1 MKKTFKIIGITLGSI
16 LGVLI
21 LAIVVLCNIVFTSE
35 QLTPLVNKY
44 AKEFITCDYHLGKA
58 DLTFFSSFPDFAI
71 EISDVELI
79 NPVEGAQSDTLL
91 SVGAVSAHIDIKEL
105 IKYQAIIVNQFV
117 LKDGYANVYREN
129 DSINNFSVFD
139 LGPDDEEE
147 EDSTMAFC
155 YLGLNVIKLENINAT
170 YLDRTANID
179 ARLSKLES
187 AIHGEFFLE
196 EKSMRDV
203 LLDLEADRITL
214 NSGDS
219 TKILVRAD
227 DVDIHGEAQMILQH
241 YNADISLDMPHVWF
255 ALNGDT
261 LVSDRSLKVK
271 FPADVNLEYMY
282 ANLHDGTKISI
293 DDNDIDLKGKV
304 ELCDDGTIYSSLNF
318 ETNEWNIEKTIGL
331 VPAAYKPLI
340 ADYKV
345 AGDMKVKGKVNG
357 TLGDGS
363 FPLVNADLILDDC
376 DADITFVPYPLRD
389 INADINADI
398 NLNDGQVSNATIRS
412 LSVKSDDIELAVNGK
427 AEDLLGTL
435 RCNANVKGNLDLEQ
449 LKKILPSNLKLRL
462 KGETDLDINA
472 KFTLADIK
480 NLDLS
485 RIKAKGD
492 IKYEG
497 LDVWYNDSI
506 HVKDNNGTIAIS
518 LPSPH
523 ANKHFKELGQLI
535 LKGDKMDVKMV
546 GTMDLVAQTPDLTVG
561 FGDILN
567 DKQFIQADC
576 QFDFSHLSGT
586 MDTITFSIAHPSG
599 IATAFPLRS
608 KPMQPGITATYTS
621 GKISAR
627 MGKSMNADI
636 KSLAFSGFTTY
647 DDTKDNI
654 LLKLNPTLNVS
665 FADGKLDM
673 ASFGHDLSIPTIK
686 FKFTPKQ
693 MDIEQSRVIL
703 GNSDFNL
710 SGNISN
716 IRGFIENKE
725 LLRGDLNFTS
735 SKTDVDEIMALVNG
749 LGSDEPAE
757 PQQAAS
763 PEQSGDEGPFMVPK
777 GVDITLNT
785 DIKHAYFNNKDIRN
799 VNGKLT
805 VKDGVLIAEE
815 MAFTSDAA
823 EMQLTAIYR
832 PERTNHLFLGAD
844 FHLLNIN
851 IKELIELIPSI
862 DTIVPMLKTLEG
874 NAEFHIAAETYL
886 NSKYEPKFSTLRAA
900 AAVEGTNLV
909 LLDNETFKTVA
920 KYMTFDKSTKNIID
934 SLSVEMTVFRNE
946 VDIYPFLVSIDKWK
960 AVLAGRHNLDMTCD
974 YHMSLCAP
982 IRLGLEMQGS
992 LNNPKF
998 KLVEC
1003 KYKTLFRPAK
1013 RGEVDARTL
1022 ELKKKISD
1030 ALKANVK

>member
-1 MKKTFKIIGITLGSI
+1 MKKTLKIIGITLGSI

-21 LAIVVLCNIVFTSE
+21 LAIVILCNIVFTSA

-44 AKEFITCDYHLGKA
+44 AKEFVICEYHFGKA

-71 EISDVELI
+71 EISEVKLI
-79 NPVEGAQSDTLL
+79 NPVAGAQSDTLL
-91 SVGAVSAHIDIKEL
+91 SIGALSAHIDIKQL
-105 IKYQAIIVNQFV
+105 IKDKIIVVNQFV
-117 LKDGYANVYREN
+117 LKDGYTNVYREN
-129 DSINNFSVFD
+129 DSINNFSVFN
-139 LGPDDEEE
+139 LPESEEE
-147 EDSTMAFC
+147 EDSTMAFY
-155 YLGLNVIKLENINAT
+155 YLGLNAIRLDNINAS
-170 YLDRTANID
+170 YLDKSANID
-179 ARLSKLES
+179 ARLANMNSS
-187 AIHGEFFLE
+187 VHGEFFLE
-196 EKSMRDV
+196 EGSMRNV
-203 LLDLEADRITL
+203 LLDLEADCITL
-214 NSGDS
+214 NYGDS
-219 TKILVRAD
+219 TKIYAKVNDAK
-227 DVDIHGEAQMILQH
+227 IYGETQMILQH
-241 YNADISLDMPHVWF
+241 YDADVSMDLPHVWF

-261 LVSDRSLKVK
+261 LVSDRSLSVK
-271 FPADVNLEYMY
+271 LPADVNLEYMY
-282 ANLHDGTKISI
+282 ANLHNGSELSV
-293 DDNDIDLKGKV
+293 DDNDIKLKGKV

-318 ETNEWNIEKTIGL
+318 ETNDWNIGKTLDL
-331 VPAAYKPLI
+331 VPDAYKSLL

-345 AGDMKVKGKVNG
+345 SGDFRLKGKVNG
-357 TLGDGS
+357 TFGNGS

-376 DADITFVPYPLRD
+376 DAEIAFVPYPLRD

-398 NLNDGQVSNATIRS
+398 NLNEGQISNATIRS
-412 LSVKSDDIELAVNGK
+412 LSVKSDDIELSVKGK
-427 AEDLLGTL
+427 AEDLLGAL
-435 RCNANVKGNLDLEQ
+435 RCNADVKGKVNLEQ
-449 LKKILPSNLKLRL
+449 LKRVLPADMKLRL
-462 KGETDLDINA
+462 KGKTDVDLNA
-472 KFTLADIK
+472 RFTLADIK
-480 NLDLS
+480 NVNLS
-485 RIKAKGD
+485 KINAKGN

-506 HVKDNNGTIAIS
+506 HVRDKQGSLAIS

-523 ANKHFKELGQLI
+523 TNKHFRELGQLI
-535 LKGDKMDVKMV
+535 LHGDKMDVKMV
-546 GTMDLVAQTPDLTVG
+546 GTLNAVAETPDLTVG

-576 QFDFSHLSGT
+576 KFNFANLSGT
-586 MDTITFSIAHPSG
+586 MDTISFSIANPSG
-599 IATAFPLRS
+599 TATAFPLRS
-608 KPMQPGITATYTS
+608 KPMQPGITATYSS

-647 DDTKDNI
+647 DDAKENI

-665 FADGKLDM
+665 FTEGKLDM
-673 ASFGHDLSIPTIK
+673 TSFGHDLSIPIIK

-693 MDIEQSRVIL
+693 MDIDQSRVIL

-716 IRGFIENKE
+716 IRGYIENGE
-725 LLRGDLNFTS
+725 LLKGDLNFTS

-749 LGSDEPAE
+749 LGSDESAE
-757 PQQAAS
+757 PQSAA
-763 PEQSGDEGPFMVPK
+763 EQSEDEGPFMVPK

-785 DIKHAYFNNKDIRN
+785 DIRHAYFNNKDIRN

-900 AAVEGTNLV
+900 AAIEGTNLV

>member
-1 MKKTFKIIGITLGSI
+1 MKKALKIIGITLGSI
-16 LGVLI
+16 LAVLI
-21 LAIVVLCNIVFTSE
+21 LAIVVLCNIVFTPT

-44 AKEFITCDYHLGKA
+44 AKEFITCEYHLGKA

-71 EISDVELI
+71 EISDVRLI
-79 NPVEGAQSDTLL
+79 NHVDGAQSDTLL

-105 IKYQAIIVNQFV
+105 INEQAVIVNQFV

-129 DSINNFSVFD
+129 DSINNFSVFS
-139 LGPDDEEE
+139 LPESE
-147 EDSTMAFC
+147 EDEDTTMAFC

-170 YLDRTANID
+170 YLDRSANID
-179 ARLSKLES
+179 ARLSNMES
-187 AIHGEFFLE
+187 SVHGEFFLE
-196 EKSMRDV
+196 EGSMRNV
-203 LLDLEADRITL
+203 LLDLEADCITL

-219 TKILVRAD
+219 TKIYVKAD
-227 DVDIHGEAQMILQH
+227 DAEIHGEAQMILQH
-241 YNADISLDMPHVWF
+241 YDADISLDLPHVWF
-255 ALNGDT
+255 ALDGDT
-261 LVSDRSLKVK
+261 LVGDRSLSIKL
-271 FPADVNLEYMY
+271 PADVNLQYMY
-282 ANLHDGTKISI
+282 ANLHEGAKVSV
-293 DDNDIDLKGKV
+293 DDNDINLKGKV
-304 ELCDDGTIYSSLNF
+304 ELCDDGTVYTDINF
-318 ETNEWNIEKTIGL
+318 ETNEWNIGKTIDL
-331 VPAAYKPLI
+331 VPHTYKSLL
-340 ADYKV
+340 ADYNV
-345 AGDMKVKGKVNG
+345 TGDMKLKGKANG
-357 TLGDGS
+357 TFGDGS
-363 FPLVNADLILDDC
+363 FPLVSADLLLDEC
-376 DADITFVPYPLRD
+376 DADIAFVPYPLRD

-398 NLNDGQVSNATIRS
+398 NLNEGQVSNATIRS
-412 LSVKSDDIELAVNGK
+412 LSVKSDDIALSVKGT
-427 AEDLLGTL
+427 AEDLLGAL
-435 RCNANVKGNLDLEQ
+435 RCDVSVKGDVNLEQ
-449 LKKILPSNLKLRL
+449 LKKILPDDLKLRI
-462 KGETDLDINA
+462 KGKTGIDLNA
-472 KFTLADIK
+472 KFSLADVT
-480 NLDLS
+480 NFDL
-485 RIKAKGD
+485 RKIKAKGN

-506 HVKDNNGTIAIS
+506 HVRDRQGSLAIS

-523 ANKHFKELGQLI
+523 TNKHFKELGQLI
-535 LKGDKMDVKMV
+535 LHGNKMDVKMV
-546 GTMDLVAQTPDLTVG
+546 GTLNAVAETPDLTVG

-576 QFDFSHLSGT
+576 KFDFAYLTGS
-586 MDTITFSIAHPSG
+586 MDTISFSVNHVG
-599 IATAFPLRS
+599 GTATAFPLRG
-608 KPMQPGITATYTS
+608 KPMQPGITATYSS

-627 MGKSMNADI
+627 VGKSISADI

-665 FADGKLDM
+665 FTDGNLDM

-710 SGNISN
+710 SGVISN
-716 IRGFIENKE
+716 IRGYIENGD

-749 LGSDEPAE
+749 FGSNE
-757 PQQAAS
+757 
-763 PEQSGDEGPFMVPK
+763 PEQETTSNSQTEDEGPFMVPK

-785 DIKHAYFNNKDIRN
+785 DINHASFNSKDIRN

-832 PERTNHLFLGAD
+832 TERTNHLFLGAD

-851 IKELIELIPSI
+851 IKELIDLIPSI

-886 NSKYEPKFSTLRAA
+886 NSKYEPKFSTLRGAA
-900 AAVEGTNLV
+900 AIEGTNLV
-909 LLDNETFKTVA
+909 LLDNETFKTIA

-992 LNNPKF
+992 LNHPKF

>member
-16 LGVLI
+16 LCVLI
-21 LAIVVLCNIVFTSE
+21 LAIVVLCNIVFTPA

-44 AKEFITCDYHLGKA
+44 AKEFITCEYHLGKA

-71 EISDVELI
+71 EISDVKLI

-91 SVGAVSAHIDIKEL
+91 AVGAVSAHIDIKEL
-105 IKYQAIIVNQFV
+105 INEQAIIVNQFV

-129 DSINNFSVFD
+129 DSINNFSVFN
-139 LGPDDEEE
+139 LPESEEE

-155 YLGLNVIKLENINAT
+155 YLGLNVIKLDNINAS
-170 YLDRTANID
+170 YLDKVANID
-179 ARLSKLES
+179 ARLANMNSS
-187 AIHGEFFLE
+187 VHGEFFLE
-196 EKSMRDV
+196 EGSMRNV
-203 LLDLEADRITL
+203 LLDLEADCITL

-219 TKILVRAD
+219 TKIYVKAD
-227 DVDIHGEAQMILQH
+227 DAAIHGEAQMILQH
-241 YNADISLDMPHVWF
+241 YDADVTLDLPHIWF

-261 LVSDRSLKVK
+261 LVSDRSLSVK
-271 FPADVNLEYMY
+271 LPADVNLEHMY
-282 ANLHDGTKISI
+282 ANLHEGSELSVE
-293 DDNDIDLKGKV
+293 DNDIRLKGKV

-318 ETNEWNIEKTIGL
+318 ETNDWNIGKTLDL
-331 VPAAYKPLI
+331 VPDAYRSLL

-345 AGDMKVKGKVNG
+345 SGDFRLKGKVNG
-357 TLGDGS
+357 TFGNGS

-376 DADITFVPYPLRD
+376 DADIAFVPYPLRD

-398 NLNDGQVSNATIRS
+398 NLNEGQISNATIRS
-412 LSVKSDDIELAVNGK
+412 LSVKSDDIALSVKGK
-427 AEDLLGTL
+427 AEDILGAL
-435 RCNANVKGNLDLEQ
+435 RCDVSVKGDVNLEQ
-449 LKKILPSNLKLRL
+449 LKKILPTDLKLKL
-462 KGETDLDINA
+462 KGKTDIDLNAKFALADVTDLD
-472 KFTLADIK
+472 LR
-480 NLDLS
+480 
-485 RIKAKGD
+485 RIKAEGS
-492 IKYEG
+492 IQYEG

-506 HVKDNNGTIAIS
+506 HVHDKQGSLAIS

-523 ANKHFKELGQLI
+523 TNKHFKELGQLI
-535 LKGDKMDVKMV
+535 LHGNKMDVKMV
-546 GTMDLVAQTPDLTVG
+546 GTLNAVAETPDLTVG

-567 DKQFIQADC
+567 DKQFVQADC
-576 QFDFSHLSGT
+576 QFGFAHLSGS
-586 MDTITFSIAHPSG
+586 MDTISFSIANPSG
-599 IATAFPLRS
+599 TATAFPLRS
-608 KPMQPGITATYTS
+608 KPMQPGFTATYSS

-627 MGKSMNADI
+627 IGKSMNADI

-665 FADGKLDM
+665 FTEGKLDM

-693 MDIEQSRVIL
+693 MDIDQSRVIL

-710 SGNISN
+710 SGVISN
-716 IRGFIENKE
+716 IRGYIENGE
-725 LLRGDLNFTS
+725 LLKGDLNFTS
-735 SKTDVDEIMALVNG
+735 SKTDVDEVMALVNG
-749 LGSDEPAE
+749 FGADESAE
-757 PQQAAS
+757 PQPATDTK
-763 PEQSGDEGPFMVPK
+763 QSEDDGPFMVPK

-785 DIKHAYFNNKDIRN
+785 DIRHAYFNNKNIRN